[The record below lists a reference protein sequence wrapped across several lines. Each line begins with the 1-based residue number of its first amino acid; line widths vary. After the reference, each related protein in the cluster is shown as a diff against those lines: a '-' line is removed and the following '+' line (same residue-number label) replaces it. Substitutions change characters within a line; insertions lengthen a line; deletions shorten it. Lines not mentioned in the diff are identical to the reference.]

1 MTDNNN
7 NHNNQPKNKLSKDEY
22 QIGNYI
28 IKKTLG
34 QGTFGKVK

>member
-7 NHNNQPKNKLSKDEY
+7 NNNQPKYKLSKDEY

-28 IKKTLG
+28 IKKTSG
-34 QGTFGKVK
+34 QGSFGKVK